1 MKGRAVPSKADCK
14 IARRASVHA
23 FMASRWQK
31 DMNNETER
39 HQAFLCGL
47 VKCQTIGGHILI
59 EIETSRELLIIDRIV
74 HKTGVF
80 SAELV
85 GERSSKVDEVAE
97 NLVGKQVKVQL
108 CSESAVVQW

>member
-1 MKGRAVPSKADCK
+1 MPLHSCDLRV
-14 IARRASVHA
+14 
-23 FMASRWQK
+23 
-31 DMNNETER
+31 
-39 HQAFLCGL
+39 
-47 VKCQTIGGHILI
+47 HILI
-59 EIETSRELLIIDRIV
+59 EIETSRALLIIDRIV

-108 CSESAVVQW
+108 CSESAARHSTDHKCFE